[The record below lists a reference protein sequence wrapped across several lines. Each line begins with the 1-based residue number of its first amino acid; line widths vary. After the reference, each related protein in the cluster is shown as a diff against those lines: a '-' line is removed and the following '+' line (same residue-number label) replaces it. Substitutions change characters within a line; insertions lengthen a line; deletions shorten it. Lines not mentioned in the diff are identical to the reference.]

1 MADAGG
7 IIWGP
12 IGREIVGVGQ
22 LLLLVFFMASH
33 ILTFS
38 ILLNVLTGHAT
49 CSIVFGVVG
58 LIISFVMSLPRTMEK
73 VFWLAMACIYPFEPL
88 EVLCVC

>member
-7 IIWGP
+7 VMWGP

-22 LLLLVFFMASH
+22 LLLLIFFMASH

-38 ILLNVLTGHAT
+38 ILLNVLTGHGT

-58 LIISFVMSLPRTMEK
+58 LIVSFLMSLPRTMEK
-73 VFWLAMACIYPFEPL
+73 VFWLAMACTYYLNPL
-88 EVLCVC
+88 KMLFTC